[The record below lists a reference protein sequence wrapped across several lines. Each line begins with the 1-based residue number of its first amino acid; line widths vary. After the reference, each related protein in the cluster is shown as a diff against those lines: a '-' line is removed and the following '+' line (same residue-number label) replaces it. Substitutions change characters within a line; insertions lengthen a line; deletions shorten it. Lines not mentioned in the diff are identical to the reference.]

1 MATGF
6 QTYKQTNNG
15 CNCEHVSVGVF
26 SCKRW
31 GRRKRQVLKFLIQSL
46 WDVALCQ
53 LLKVNLLMRI
63 ILLTFLGSS
72 NGRNFCLFFK
82 TLLFISRS
90 LSCCPIPLCDKN
102 KKGFQILNLIWF
114 FGLFVTTVLSVISLL
129 IFIFYFMQDVPFY
142 FCWKN
147 HLDLSH
153 SVCLFLYYLVH
164 FESP

>member
-31 GRRKRQVLKFLIQSL
+31 GRRKRQVMKFLIQSL

-53 LLKVNLLMRI
+53 MLNVNLLMRI
-63 ILLTFLGSS
+63 ILLTFLGLSS
-72 NGRNFCLFFK
+72 GRNFCLFFK

-102 KKGFQILNLIWF
+102 KRVFKFWISYDFSDYLELLFYQLFHYWFLFSISCKMFLFTFVGKTILIWVILCVYF
-114 FGLFVTTVLSVISLL
+114 FIT
-129 IFIFYFMQDVPFY
+129 
-142 FCWKN
+142 
-147 HLDLSH
+147 
-153 SVCLFLYYLVH
+153 
-164 FESP
+164 